1 MVWIACAMIL
11 HELFIHD
18 LTPPLF
24 VLPPKRTLR
33 RACARRTP
41 SAATSRA
48 PRRTGSAT
56 TADRPCSSAGTPTT
70 AREYDPLGNGDRA
83 VGDIELETW
92 V

>member
-24 VLPPKRTLR
+24 CPPKRTLR

-56 TADRPCSSAGTPTT
+56 TAARPCSSAATPTT

-83 VGDIELETW
+83 VGDNKLETW